1 MNINSSLDKRE
12 FIGMKPKIRQIRLSK
27 GLMQNYCA
35 EKAGISQQLWSA
47 YEKGT
52 KYPRID
58 RAYDIAN
65 VLGVDVNELY
75 EEELGE

>member
-1 MNINSSLDKRE
+1 MNINSSLEVRE
-12 FIGMKPKIRQIRLSK
+12 FVGMNPKIRQIRLSK

-52 KYPRID
+52 RYPRID
-58 RAYDIAN
+58 KAYEIAK
-65 VLGVDVNELY
+65 VLGVDISELY
-75 EEELGE
+75 EGEMDK

>member
-1 MNINSSLDKRE
+1 MNINVSLEKRE
-12 FIGMKPKIRQIRLSK
+12 FVGMNPKIRQIRLSK

-52 KYPRID
+52 RYPRID
-58 RAYDIAN
+58 KAYDIAR
-65 VLGVDVNELY
+65 VLGVEVNELY
-75 EEELGE
+75 EKVEK